1 MYSPPLFWLL
11 LFLLYEEAVG
21 IFFQFVS
28 QYITF
33 VPENLMKIL
42 VGSETLLADEN
53 IRRYCEGYE
62 NQISFPSQ
70 P

>member
-1 MYSPPLFWLL
+1 
-11 LFLLYEEAVG
+11 
-21 IFFQFVS
+21 
-28 QYITF
+28 
-33 VPENLMKIL
+33 MKIL
-42 VGSETLLADEN
+42 VGSETLLTDEK